1 MKNITVIYKHMNF
14 KVGGGGLGKL
24 SKSLSHSLRITP
36 PENSTKNLEW
46 DDSKSHLNKIW
57 FRGLEGFKS
66 LDSLSDDQKE
76 AVKQKLLGS
85 IKEQHSENR
94 SKSEIRDELLKYKSK
109 INKWFNSEHDDG
121 LKLFLKG
128 ALEKASAF
136 DIEQELEQLNG
147 FDFKRKAQKTST
159 FQKFMGLHN
168 GMVDNRS
175 ELTRQKTFMQEAFF
189 KIPTRNGVAVP
200 QKDLVKVV
208 SSFYNQNFP
217 DYPVRL
223 IVFHGDEHGD
233 HPHIFIDGKNS
244 KTGKYDLLKAQKD
257 FVNRNIEA
265 VQNDIPEAEV
275 LDFKERSYSKK
286 KLQAQYFQTLFYQHA
301 NQILEKYGVE
311 AKKLDK
317 TEEHNRR
324 MRRIEEDASKP
335 KIEREA
341 SYWEKQI
348 EDLSGENNKLDKT
361 NKLLTNE
368 KAEAQ
373 KELDAL
379 KLAVKIQED
388 KLGYI
393 TSKLDKF
400 KYTAGQYVKSFI
412 DKLKV
417 EVQEFYRREAVE
429 LYDQIE
435 PAHKPEADKTID
447 ELSGFL
453 SPEHASKVRSIKLK
467 R

>member
-1 MKNITVIYKHMNF
+1 MKNITSIYKHINF
-14 KVGGGGLGKL
+14 KVSSGGFGKL

-36 PENSTKNLEW
+36 SETSTKNLEW
-46 DDSKSHLNKIW
+46 DGSKSHLNKIW
-57 FRGLEGFKS
+57 FRGLDEYKS
-66 LDSLSDDQKE
+66 LESFSDVQRE
-76 AVKQKLLGS
+76 AIKQKLLGS
-85 IKEQHSENR
+85 IKDQHLENR
-94 SKSEIRDELLKYKSK
+94 SKAEVRDEFLKYKAK
-109 INKWFNSEHDDG
+109 INKWFNSEQDDE
-121 LKLFLKG
+121 LKLFLKS
-128 ALEKASAF
+128 ALEKESEFNIA
-136 DIEQELEQLNG
+136 QELSNLNG

-159 FQKFMGLHN
+159 FQKFMTLHN
-168 GMVDNRS
+168 EIVDKGS

-189 KIPTRNGVAVP
+189 KIPTRNGVSVP
-200 QKDLVKVV
+200 PKDLVNIVRT
-208 SSFYNQNFP
+208 FYTKNFP

-244 KTGKYDLLKAQKD
+244 QTGKYDLLKAQKD
-257 FVNRNIEA
+257 FVNRSIEA
-265 VQNDIPEAEV
+265 VQKDIPEAKS
-275 LDFKERSYSKK
+275 LDFKERSYYNK

-301 NQILEKYGVE
+301 NQTLEKHGVE
-311 AKKLDK
+311 AKKLEK

-341 SYWEKQI
+341 SYWKKQI
-348 EDLSGENNKLDKT
+348 EDLSGENNELNT
-361 NKLLTNE
+361 SNKRLTKENT
-368 KAEAQ
+368 EAQ
-373 KELDAL
+373 KELDGL
-379 KLAVKIQED
+379 KLAIKIQED

-412 DKLKV
+412 DRLKV
-417 EVQEFYRREAVE
+417 EVQEFYRKEAVE

-435 PAHKPEADKTID
+435 PEHKPEADKTID

-453 SPEHASKVRSIKLK
+453 SPEHASRVRSIKFK

>member
-14 KVGGGGLGKL
+14 KVGGGGFGKL

-57 FRGLEGFKS
+57 FRGLEGFKN
-66 LDSLSDDQKE
+66 LDSFSDNQKE
-76 AVKQKLLGS
+76 AVKKKLLGS

-94 SKSEIRDELLKYKSK
+94 SKSEVRDEFLKYKAK
-109 INKWFNSEHDDG
+109 INKWFNSEQDDG
-121 LKLFLKG
+121 LKVFLQG
-128 ALEKASAF
+128 ALEKESAF
-136 DIEQELEQLNG
+136 DVEQELEQLNG
-147 FDFKRKAQKTST
+147 FDFKRKSQKTST
-159 FQKFMGLHN
+159 FQKFMDLHN
-168 GMVDNRS
+168 GMVDNKA

-189 KIPTRNGVAVP
+189 KIPTRNGVTVP

-233 HPHIFIDGKNS
+233 HPHVFIDGKNS

-257 FVNRNIEA
+257 FVNKNIEA
-265 VQNDIPEAEV
+265 VQKDIPEAEV

-301 NQILEKYGVE
+301 NQILEKHGVE

-341 SYWEKQI
+341 SFWNKKI
-348 EDLSGENNKLDKT
+348 IDLEEQVEQLEVDKRILAKENLDS
-361 NKLLTNE
+361 
-368 KAEAQ
+368 
-373 KELDAL
+373 KEQLEQV
-379 KLAVKIQED
+379 KFAVKVQED

-417 EVQEFYRREAVE
+417 EVQEFYRREAVD

-435 PAHKPEADKTID
+435 PEHKPEADKTID

-453 SPEHASKVRSIKLK
+453 SPEHASKVRAIKLK

>member
-1 MKNITVIYKHMNF
+1 M
-14 KVGGGGLGKL
+14 
-24 SKSLSHSLRITP
+24 
-36 PENSTKNLEW
+36 E
-46 DDSKSHLNKIW
+46 
-57 FRGLEGFKS
+57 
-66 LDSLSDDQKE
+66 KE
-76 AVKQKLLGS
+76 
-85 IKEQHSENR
+85 
-94 SKSEIRDELLKYKSK
+94 
-109 INKWFNSEHDDG
+109 
-121 LKLFLKG
+121 
-128 ALEKASAF
+128 SAF
-136 DIEQELEQLNG
+136 DVEQELEQLNG
-147 FDFKRKAQKTST
+147 FDFKRKSQKTST
-159 FQKFMGLHN
+159 FQKFMDLHN
-168 GMVDNRS
+168 GMVDNKA

-189 KIPTRNGVAVP
+189 KIPTRNGVTVP

-233 HPHIFIDGKNS
+233 HPHVFIDGKNS

-257 FVNRNIEA
+257 FVNKNIEA
-265 VQNDIPEAEV
+265 VQKDIPEAEV

-301 NQILEKYGVE
+301 NQILEKHGVE

-341 SYWEKQI
+341 SFWNKKI
-348 EDLSGENNKLDKT
+348 IDLEEQVEQLEVDKRILAKENLDS
-361 NKLLTNE
+361 
-368 KAEAQ
+368 
-373 KELDAL
+373 KEQLEQV
-379 KLAVKIQED
+379 KFAVKVQED

-417 EVQEFYRREAVE
+417 EVQEFYRREAVD

-435 PAHKPEADKTID
+435 PEHKPEADKTID

-453 SPEHASKVRSIKLK
+453 SPEHASKVRAIKLK